1 MLPPFVPRP
10 TNKQTCVL
18 IILDRHGMGRM
29 SKQGNMNR
37 VGVKPPDTAG
47 NHEALAL
54 PAFKIRALLNRVNI
68 K

>member
-1 MLPPFVPRP
+1 
-10 TNKQTCVL
+10 
-18 IILDRHGMGRM
+18 MGRM
-29 SKQGNMNR
+29 SKQGNMNS

-54 PAFKIRALLNRVNI
+54 PAFKIRALLNRANI